1 MWDSQI
7 SFPDPSTV
15 NMKYMILYHGCVM
28 TVCVVVMSFVMA
40 GFYYI
45 IMPWYSEETFTK
57 CYTKGEK
64 AEAIWTGV
72 PMIFLFL
79 LSIPSH
85 VLLYYSGSRKG
96 CEYLYNLKVVG
107 HQWYWSY
114 EYFVG
119 AKSFS
124 FDSYMVP
131 ISDLPL
137 DGYMFMDVDKR
148 CVLPVNRLIRVLYTS
163 VDVVHS
169 WFIPSFGF
177 KNDCIPGRI
186 GSSSLVINAPGIY
199 YGFCTELCGA
209 YHSEMPIVVE
219 AVPAFEFDSWLLA
232 VSMEDLGEE
241 VMETQQNLAGLSV
254 VTKGPSEAGINS
266 VGGTKDKVALLVAVE
281 EPANKIE
288 EVSTNKGGH

>member
-1 MWDSQI
+1 M
-7 SFPDPSTV
+7 SFPDPFTT

-28 TVCVVVMSFVMA
+28 AVCVVVMSFVGG
-40 GFYYI
+40 GFLYV
-45 IMPWYSEETFTK
+45 IMPWYEEEPFTK
-57 CYTKGEK
+57 CYTEGEK
-64 AEAIWTGV
+64 AETAWTGI

-96 CEYLYNLKVVG
+96 CEYIMNLKVVG
-107 HQWYWSY
+107 HQWYWNY
-114 EYFVG
+114 EYLG
-119 AKSFS
+119 GPKELS
-124 FDSYMVP
+124 FDSYMTP
-131 ISDLPL
+131 TLEL
-137 DGYMFMDVDKR
+137 TKDGYMYMDVDKR

-186 GSSSLVINAPGIY
+186 GSSSLVIKAPGIF

-219 AVPAFEFDSWLLA
+219 AVPPQEFESWL
-232 VSMEDLGEE
+232 
-241 VMETQQNLAGLSV
+241 
-254 VTKGPSEAGINS
+254 
-266 VGGTKDKVALLVAVE
+266 
-281 EPANKIE
+281 
-288 EVSTNKGGH
+288 